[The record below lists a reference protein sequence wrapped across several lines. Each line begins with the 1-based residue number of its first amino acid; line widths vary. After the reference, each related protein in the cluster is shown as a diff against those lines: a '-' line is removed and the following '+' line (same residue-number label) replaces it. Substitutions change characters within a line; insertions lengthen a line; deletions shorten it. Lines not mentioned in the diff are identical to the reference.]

1 MENRDHHGHHGHY
14 ESSPANNTVMLAHGG
29 DLRI

>member
-1 MENRDHHGHHGHY
+1 MENRGHHGHY